1 MKSLTDPTNRD
12 TRPAMLTDGEFVS
25 TKETMEIYG
34 PTLVAQN
41 NHGLALRA
49 ARNEAYLEGK
59 SIPKII
65 PAPDIPHQMNEGGLA
80 VRAKRNSVPGFN
92 EGGIALSNK
101 EKQAMKVI
109 ALGESVGES
118 DLGQAAVLW
127 TMLNRGQR
135 FNKKQTDWKVK
146 DFETL
151 KNKRKLSDYK
161 KEEVNKISSILDD
174 ILAGNIKDP
183 TGGASH
189 YFANKSD
196 NKIPPPDWARTSEH
210 DNEASRYDGVGDG
223 IQIGNHF
230 FTGDIG
236 KDYAPTISIV
246 PRVMT
251 ASKPEQVPEVT
262 NKEPVGSDLFSSKP
276 NLFNSF
282 LETIGKGEAMKGKK
296 IPGYNEGGMPME
308 DDDIMNF
315 IKNYQGNI
323 GDVNP
328 EDVGNIVTDED
339 LLRNSS
345 DHIAGP
351 NSNEEAFMMQYGNPK
366 TSIPIPGGLHM
377 TDSAQLRGGNVRPD
391 MMPPGYTPPV
401 PEVMPR
407 STSPQGGMDRIAMA
421 NLKQA
426 ELDTPFPTTQMLDT
440 QMFKD
445 SLRPETINAPPVAKK
460 KPFFDLSNAYN
471 AAGEEIILDQ
481 EGGNEENITIP
492 VTKSKFADQADAIRI
507 KQAELEKEEAERLLR
522 LATTEKSR
530 IAAVKRIEAA
540 QKKLDQAKGVVSDNA
555 TAREN
560 LNTIENKNEL
570 RNSELELASLRKE
583 KNKATNQLHKDQLDA
598 LIEKQEALKK
608 HHESL
613 LNIKPTEDDKVNDPY
628 KDTKVKE
635 IVSELEK
642 KNGGR
647 FPANLEDAAATGKLE
662 AAGAKLKGTPKGN
675 KQWAAAISF
684 LKDLFGD
691 IFNKKDL
698 IKAVSIYLGA
708 RLFGASGNQ
717 AGAMAGKYYL
727 QKQDQHEANVKAY
740 AASGKYQAS
749 SVAVF
754 EKTRNLADLIAI
766 GTPVVPTGT
775 YKMFYGYDKRGNEV
789 SRRAQEFSIGKNHK
803 VWKIKVKDPKSGKS
817 YWASFNTEG
826 FTDDGTKFKED
837 ESGKN
842 SVYQAKY
849 IALAEK
855 LIKEQTIGKNQD
867 NEEVNYLPG
876 IKPSSGGAEL
886 AKWSMDNRISLVDA
900 APIINMALD
909 NAKQVQSYDKNKQ
922 VRHLTPYLNKAF
934 VIAKTDKTGVGEVA
948 FQNAD
953 GDYIDAGLLNTAI
966 LNVQAAAIKKNPDIA
981 MMNPIL
987 MQTAIVRNARIEY
1000 MRYVDTLK
1008 TTGKLDKTGN
1018 FYANDI
1024 YYKRSKAQNT
1034 TPLYE
1039 FMLEGGI

>member
-1 MKSLTDPTNRD
+1 MKDRTDPTNRD
-12 TRPAMLTDGEFVS
+12 TVPAMLTPGEFVIN
-25 TKETMEIYG
+25 KEATQMYSDQLKAI
-34 PTLVAQN
+34 N
-41 NHGLALRA
+41 NSGLALRA
-49 ARNEAYLEGK
+49 
-59 SIPKII
+59 
-65 PAPDIPHQMNEGGLA
+65 
-80 VRAKRNSVPGFN
+80 KRNGVAGFN
-92 EGGIALSNK
+92 EGGIALSDK
-101 EKQAMKVI
+101 EKEAMKVI
-109 ALGESVGES
+109 ALGESVGEN

-151 KNKRKLSDYK
+151 KNKRTLSNYK

-183 TGGASH
+183 TNGASH
-189 YFANKSD
+189 YYANQGD
-196 NKIPPPDWARTSEH
+196 NKIPPPKWARTSEN

-236 KDYAPTISIV
+236 KDYAPSV
-246 PRVMT
+246 SVMPRAMVI
-251 ASKPEQVPEVT
+251 SKPQSVPEVT
-262 NKEPVGSDLFSSKP
+262 NVEPVGSDLFSSKP

-282 LETIGKGEAMKGKK
+282 LETIGKGEAMKGKV

-308 DDDIMNF
+308 DDIMNF
-315 IKNYQGNI
+315 IKNYQGKL

-328 EDVGNIVTDED
+328 GDVANGLISDED
-339 LLRNSS
+339 LLQNSS
-345 DHIAGP
+345 QVGANSFLEAGI
-351 NSNEEAFMMQYGNPK
+351 MQQGNPR
-366 TSIPIPGGLHM
+366 TSIPIPGTGINM

-391 MMPPGYTPPV
+391 MMPPGYVPV
-401 PEVMPR
+401 PKTKATENLSSEILPINML
-407 STSPQGGMDRIAMA
+407 TKEEAA
-421 NLKQA
+421 NASKQYEKNQA
-426 ELDTPFPTTQMLDT
+426 AQ
-440 QMFKD
+440 D
-445 SLRPETINAPPVAKK
+445 SLPPPFKPIPYMDLTNKVNRKMYPEAEGFGLNNEMPLPPGPDVN
-460 KPFFDLSNAYN
+460 PFFDTSAAYN

-481 EGGNEENITIP
+481 EGGNEENITVP
-492 VTKSKFADQADAIRI
+492 VTKSKFADQADAIRV
-507 KQAELEKEEAERLLR
+507 KKAELEKAEAERLLR

-530 IAAVKRIEAA
+530 IEAVKRIEAA
-540 QKKLDQAKGVVSDNA
+540 QKKINDAERVVSDNV

-583 KNKATNQLHKDQLDA
+583 KNKTTNQLHKDQLDA

-613 LNIKPTEDDKVNDPY
+613 LNIKPTEDNPEVNDPY

-647 FPANLEDAAATGKLE
+647 FPSNLEDAAAAGKLE
-662 AAGAKLKGTPKGN
+662 AAGAKLKETPKGK
-675 KQWAAAISF
+675 KQFAAATSF

-691 IFNKKDL
+691 LFNKKDL
-698 IKAVSIYLGA
+698 VRAVSIYLGA
-708 RLFGASGNQ
+708 RIFGASGNQ

-740 AASGKYQAS
+740 AASGKYQPS

-754 EKTRNLADLIAI
+754 EKTRNLTDLIAI

-775 YKMFYGYDKRGNEV
+775 YKMFYGYDKRGNEI
-789 SRRAQEFSIGKNHK
+789 SRRAQEFSLGKNQK
-803 VWKIKVKDPKSGKS
+803 VWKIKVKDSKSGKS

-826 FTDDGTKFKED
+826 FTDDGTKFKVD

-849 IALAEK
+849 IGLAEK

-886 AKWSMDNRISLVDA
+886 AKWSMDNRISLVDS
-900 APIINMALD
+900 APIVNMALD
-909 NAKQVQSYDKNKQ
+909 MAKQAQAYDENKQ
-922 VRHLTPYLNKAF
+922 VRYLTPYLNKAF

>member
-1 MKSLTDPTNRD
+1 MKDRTDPTNRD
-12 TRPAMLTDGEFVS
+12 TVPAMLTPGEFVIN
-25 TKETMEIYG
+25 KEATQMYSDQLKAI
-34 PTLVAQN
+34 N
-41 NHGLALRA
+41 NSGLALRA
-49 ARNEAYLEGK
+49 KRNSMVVPQARG
-59 SIPKII
+59 SIPKYNTGGLITFLKDKEGYGAI
-65 PAPDIPHQMNEGGLA
+65 GATGADKNKAYKDSGGVWTIGYGRTFNDDGSKVKAGDTTTAKKESSWLNSRAEEEYDAVKKFSDDEGYGWNQNQLEAFASFRYNNGPKGFEQLAHKNTGNPGFADVPEDPGYDIRYNRSTQEMVDKMPLYKNVDGKEVKGLVARRAAEVDLAGPVPYDKRYQGWQMPAPQEP
-80 VRAKRNSVPGFN
+80 SGF
-92 EGGIALSNK
+92 IR
-101 EKQAMKVI
+101 
-109 ALGESVGES
+109 
-118 DLGQAAVLW
+118 
-127 TMLNRGQR
+127 MLQ
-135 FNKKQTDWKVK
+135 
-146 DFETL
+146 
-151 KNKRKLSDYK
+151 
-161 KEEVNKISSILDD
+161 
-174 ILAGNIKDP
+174 
-183 TGGASH
+183 
-189 YFANKSD
+189 
-196 NKIPPPDWARTSEH
+196 
-210 DNEASRYDGVGDG
+210 
-223 IQIGNHF
+223 
-230 FTGDIG
+230 
-236 KDYAPTISIV
+236 
-246 PRVMT
+246 
-251 ASKPEQVPEVT
+251 
-262 NKEPVGSDLFSSKP
+262 
-276 NLFNSF
+276 
-282 LETIGKGEAMKGKK
+282 TIGKGEAMKGKK

-315 IKNYQGNI
+315 IKNYQGKL

-328 EDVGNIVTDED
+328 GDVANGLISDED
-339 LLRNSS
+339 LLQNSS
-345 DHIAGP
+345 QVGANSFLEAGI
-351 NSNEEAFMMQYGNPK
+351 MQQGNPR
-366 TSIPIPGGLHM
+366 TSIPIPGTGINM

-391 MMPPGYTPPV
+391 MMPPGYVPPV
-401 PEVMPR
+401 AEVVPQ

-445 SLRPETINAPPVAKK
+445 SLRPETINAPPVPKK

-481 EGGNEENITIP
+481 EDGNKENIAVP
-492 VTKSKFADQADAIRI
+492 VTKSKFADQADAIRV
-507 KQAELEKEEAERLLR
+507 KQAELEKAEAERLLR

-540 QKKLDQAKGVVSDNA
+540 QKKINDAEGVVSDNV

-583 KNKATNQLHKDQLDA
+583 KNKTTNQLHKDQLDA

-613 LNIKPTEDDKVNDPY
+613 LNIKPTEDDPEVNDPY

-647 FPANLEDAAATGKLE
+647 FPSNLEDAAAAGKLE
-662 AAGAKLKGTPKGN
+662 AAGAKLKETPKGK
-675 KQWAAAISF
+675 KQFAAATSF

-691 IFNKKDL
+691 LFNKKDL
-698 IKAVSIYLGA
+698 VRAVSIYLGA
-708 RLFGASGNQ
+708 RIFGASGNQ

-740 AASGKYQAS
+740 AASGKYQPS

-754 EKTRNLADLIAI
+754 EKTRNLTDLIAI

-775 YKMFYGYDKRGNEV
+775 YKMFYGYDKRGNEI
-789 SRRAQEFSIGKNHK
+789 SRRAQEFSLGKNQK

-826 FTDDGTKFKED
+826 FTDDGTKFKVD

-855 LIKEQTIGKNQD
+855 IIEEQTIGKNEE

-886 AKWSMDNRISLVDA
+886 AKWSMDNRISLVDS
-900 APIINMALD
+900 APIVNMALD
-909 NAKQVQSYDKNKQ
+909 MAKQAQAYDENKQ
-922 VRHLTPYLNKAF
+922 VRYLTPYLNKAF

>member
-1 MKSLTDPTNRD
+1 MKDRTDPTNRD
-12 TRPAMLTDGEFVS
+12 TVPAMLTPGEFVIN
-25 TKETMEIYG
+25 KEATQMYADQ
-34 PTLVAQN
+34 LKAMN
-41 NHGLALRA
+41 NSGLALRA
-49 ARNEAYLEGK
+49 
-59 SIPKII
+59 
-65 PAPDIPHQMNEGGLA
+65 
-80 VRAKRNSVPGFN
+80 KRNGVAGFN
-92 EGGIALSNK
+92 EGGIALSDK
-101 EKQAMKVI
+101 EKEAMKVI
-109 ALGESVGES
+109 ALGESVGEN

-127 TMLNRGQR
+127 TMLNRGHR

-151 KNKRKLSDYK
+151 KNKRTLSNYK

-183 TGGASH
+183 TNGASH
-189 YFANKSD
+189 YYANQGD
-196 NKIPPPDWARTSEH
+196 NKIPPPKWARTSEN

-236 KDYAPTISIV
+236 KDYAPSV
-246 PRVMT
+246 SVMPRAMVI
-251 ASKPEQVPEVT
+251 SKPQSVPEVT
-262 NKEPVGSDLFSSKP
+262 NVEPVGSDLFSSKP

-282 LETIGKGEAMKGKK
+282 LETIGKGEAMKGKV

-308 DDDIMNF
+308 DDIMDF
-315 IKNYQGNI
+315 IKNYQGKL

-328 EDVGNIVTDED
+328 SDVANGLISDED
-339 LLRNSS
+339 LLQNSS
-345 DHIAGP
+345 QVGANSFLEAGI
-351 NSNEEAFMMQYGNPK
+351 MQQGNPR
-366 TSIPIPGGLHM
+366 TSIPIPGTGINM

-391 MMPPGYTPPV
+391 MMPPGYVPPV
-401 PEVMPR
+401 AEVVPQ

-445 SLRPETINAPPVAKK
+445 SLRHETINAPPVPKK

-481 EGGNEENITIP
+481 EGGNKENIAVP
-492 VTKSKFADQADAIRI
+492 VTKSKFADQADAIRV
-507 KQAELEKEEAERLLR
+507 KQAELEKAEAERLLR

-540 QKKLDQAKGVVSDNA
+540 QKKINDAEGVVSDNV

-583 KNKATNQLHKDQLDA
+583 KNKTTNQLHKDQLDA

-613 LNIKPTEDDKVNDPY
+613 LNIKPTEDDPEVNDPY

-647 FPANLEDAAATGKLE
+647 FPSNLEDAAAAGKLE
-662 AAGAKLKGTPKGN
+662 AAGAKLKETPKGK
-675 KQWAAAISF
+675 KQFAAATSF

-691 IFNKKDL
+691 LFNKKDL
-698 IKAVSIYLGA
+698 VRAVSIYLGA
-708 RLFGASGNQ
+708 RIFGASGNQ

-740 AASGKYQAS
+740 AASGKYQPS

-754 EKTRNLADLIAI
+754 EKTRNLTDLIAI

-775 YKMFYGYDKRGNEV
+775 YKMFYGYDKRGNEI
-789 SRRAQEFSIGKNHK
+789 SRRAQEFSLGKNQK

-826 FTDDGTKFKED
+826 FTDDGTKFKVD

-842 SVYQAKY
+842 SAYQAKY

-855 LIKEQTIGKNQD
+855 IIKEQTIGKNEE

-1039 FMLEGGI
+1039 FMLEGVATVADLVRRDALHDRDGRVAVALVEWCAAFVALH